1 MKKMT
6 EQEALAKLM
15 TICSQAEHCSGEMV
29 EKMRKWELEET
40 AQARIMEQ
48 LVKGKF
54 VDDERFTR
62 AFAKDKLRYNK
73 WGRRKIE
80 QALWLKHIPNDISQ
94 RVLDELGIGGGNSR
108 SDDDSEYVQILREL
122 LRNKARS
129 VKAKNTYERNGKL
142 IKFALGRGFSMD
154 VIMKVI
160 EKSDEYDFAED
171 ED

>member
-15 TICSQAEHCSGEMV
+15 TICSQAEHYSGEMV

-94 RVLDELGIGGGNSR
+94 RVLDELGIGGDSR

-129 VKAKNTYERNGKL
+129 VKAKNAYERNGKL

-160 EKSDEYDFAED
+160 EESDEYDFAKD

>member
-15 TICSQAEHCSGEMV
+15 TICSQSEHCSGEMV

-94 RVLDELGIGGGNSR
+94 RVLDELGIGGDDSR

-160 EKSDEYDFAED
+160 EESDEYDFAED

>member
-15 TICSQAEHCSGEMV
+15 TICSQSEHCSGEMV

-94 RVLDELGIGGGNSR
+94 RVLDELGIGGDDSR

-129 VKAKNTYERNGKL
+129 VKAKNAYERNGKL

-160 EKSDEYDFAED
+160 EESDEYDFAED

>member
-1 MKKMT
+1 
-6 EQEALAKLM
+6 
-15 TICSQAEHCSGEMV
+15 
-29 EKMRKWELEET
+29 
-40 AQARIMEQ
+40 
-48 LVKGKF
+48 
-54 VDDERFTR
+54 
-62 AFAKDKLRYNK
+62 
-73 WGRRKIE
+73 

-108 SDDDSEYVQILREL
+108 SDDNSEYVQILREL

-129 VKAKNTYERNGKL
+129 VKAKNAYERNGKL

-160 EKSDEYDFAED
+160 EESDEYDFAED